1 MTEAMILAVDV
12 LPLVPH
18 RWSDGNGWSGW
29 PSRSTGGVIR
39 VRSGRI
45 VCGNRPASAF
55 STRPRSSAGCG
66 PSGTSDAPDRS
77 VKERAQLALQP
88 FDLRL
93 GRREPLPHRLDDVV
107 RRLGE
112 EALVAELAAGLVPLL
127 LGRDQLLGQTR
138 LL

>member
-39 VRSGRI
+39 LRSGRM
-45 VCGNRPASAF
+45 VCGKRPASAF
-55 STRPRSSAGCG
+55 STRPRSSAGCDG
-66 PSGTSDAPDRS
+66 SPDGS
-77 VKERAQLALQP
+77 ANWSAIERAQLALQP

-93 GRREPLPHRLDDVV
+93 GRGEPLPHGVDDVL
-107 RRLGE
+107 RPLGH
-112 EALVAELAAGLVPLL
+112 EALVAEL
-127 LGRDQLLGQTR
+127 
-138 LL
+138 